1 VVFEVKMK
9 EFDDVVKF
17 VDYIKN
23 HPRSV
28 ISADDIEVDP
38 PLLGFID
45 DDDNKFVISLENF
58 QKSIKDYAPNNT
70 KVVLFTNALKTEA
83 GKNKLCEFFNKDKPP
98 FNNKNTVLE
107 QKTETDQYPEKDEVI
122 DILDKQATN
131 LLLIM
136 STLSHKTIQEW
147 QENSGYGM
155 LLTDVI
161 LGEGP
166 KEMWLKIVIDY
177 IKNNNG
183 KLNNGDVE

>member
-1 VVFEVKMK
+1 MK
-9 EFDDVVKF
+9 EFDDVVKLL
-17 VDYIKN
+17 DYVKEY
-23 HPRSV
+23 PRSV
-28 ISADDIEVDP
+28 INSDDIESDP
-38 PLLGFID
+38 PLLGFLS
-45 DDDNKFVISLENF
+45 DDNHKFVISLENF
-58 QKSIKDYAPNNT
+58 QKSLKDHAPNNT

-83 GKNKLCEFFNKDKPP
+83 GRNNLCDFLNKDKPP
-98 FNNKNTVLE
+98 FNEQKENYTVLE
-107 QKTETDQYPEKDEVI
+107 QKPEPVKYPDRTEVVDV
-122 DILDKQATN
+122 LDKQATN

-166 KEMWLKIVIDY
+166 KEMWLKIVLDH

-183 KLNNGDVE
+183 KLNSGEVE